1 MKHVIA
7 ILLLL
12 VTAFY
17 VLPVSEGFMADTETS
32 CKYADKSADDCKDT
46 KKDKS
51 KEFIPAVFIAAPLKN
66 NTTASVVL
74 PLLSVL
80 PVHFTV
86 ETPPPDK
93 A

>member
-1 MKHVIA
+1 MKQLIA

-17 VLPVSEGFMADTETS
+17 VLPVSDGFLADTETQG
-32 CKYADKSADDCKDT
+32 KYADKNSDDCEDG

-51 KEFIPAVFIAAPLKN
+51 KEFITAAFI
-66 NTTASVVL
+66 TTSAKANSTVSL
-74 PLLSVL
+74 ISPIFSVL

-86 ETPPPDK
+86 ETPPPDR